1 MISDSWVTAPRA
13 GGRPH
18 PRGYGSFPRL
28 LGKYVREEKL
38 LSLEDAVRKITSM
51 PASKIG
57 IRDRGL
63 LREGFFADVVVFDA
77 ATITDKA
84 TFTNPHQ
91 YPEGIE
97 HVVVNGRIVVTR
109 NTLHGVRPGTILRR
123 I

>member
-1 MISDSWVTAPRA
+1 
-13 GGRPH
+13 
-18 PRGYGSFPRL
+18 
-28 LGKYVREEKL
+28 
-38 LSLEDAVRKITSM
+38 M

-97 HVVVNGRIVVTR
+97 HVVVNGRIVVTL
-109 NTLHGVRPGTILRR
+109 NTLLGVRPGTILRR
-123 I
+123 L